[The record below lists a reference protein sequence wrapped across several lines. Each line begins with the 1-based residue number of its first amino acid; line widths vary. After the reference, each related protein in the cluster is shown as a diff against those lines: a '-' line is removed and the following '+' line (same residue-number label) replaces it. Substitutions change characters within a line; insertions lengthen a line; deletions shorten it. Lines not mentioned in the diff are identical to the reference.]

1 MSDSHDVAEF
11 EVAASYSSE
20 EEARQAAARLLLKG
34 MGAATEPGP
43 DGFCVMVVPGQGAQA
58 AEILGVT
65 RDQVADEPERTRSQV
80 VPPSFDRYTPRVA
93 CASYECPS
101 TAAKTMSGLVGWTR
115 SLLMTWESARPTCA
129 QVLPASVVL

>member
-80 VPPSFDRYTPRVA
+80 VPVLLIFGAAMIILPLVA
-93 CASYECPS
+93 FFVSY
-101 TAAKTMSGLVGWTR
+101 KLSGG
-115 SLLMTWESARPTCA
+115 
-129 QVLPASVVL
+129 